1 MVSSKMNISLRR
13 GERLFINGAVIR
25 VNRKVCI
32 ELLNDVTFLLEHHII
47 QPEEAVT
54 PIQQLYIAIQTILM
68 APAEREKSLLI
79 SLDLLKSI
87 QLLSGD
93 NFVISSMKEVQIYL
107 EMNKPL
113 EALKSLR
120 SLLNVYRLHTLE
132 DDNHRKIHQLDQRR

>member
-47 QPEEAVT
+47 QPEEAVN

-120 SLLNVYRLHTLE
+120 SLLNVYRLHTL
-132 DDNHRKIHQLDQRR
+132 